1 MKLYY
6 QTHSPYARKVLVM
19 AHELGLAERLE
30 VIHHETSPTTRNET
44 IYQANPLGK
53 VPVLILPKGEAL
65 FDSVVICDYLDTS
78 HQGPKLIPLQGP
90 ERYQALRLQALA
102 QGLCDVGIKLRWEVE
117 RRPVHL
123 RYPAYGDGQK
133 YKLEESYRYL
143 EQQVELDGPL
153 NVGHIALGTA
163 LDWIVFRELSDFSQ
177 HPRLSAWYQRFCNRP
192 SMRAT
197 EYSGQTHD

>member
-19 AHELGLAERLE
+19 AIELGLADRLE

-44 IYQANPLGK
+44 IYQVNPLGK
-53 VPVLILPKGEAL
+53 VPVLVLENGEVL
-65 FDSVVICDYLDTS
+65 YDSIIICDYLDTM
-78 HQGPKLIPLQGP
+78 HQNQKLIPAQGP
-90 ERYQALRLQALA
+90 ERYQAMRLHALA

-123 RYPAYGDGQK
+123 RYPAYGEGQK

-143 EQQVELDGPL
+143 EQQVDFIGPM
-153 NVGHIALGTA
+153 NVGHVALGTA
-163 LDWIVFRELSDFSQ
+163 LDWIVFRKLSNFSM
-177 HPRLSAWYQRFCNRP
+177 HPRLHAWYLRFCDRA
-192 SMRAT
+192 SMKAT
-197 EYSGQTHD
+197 EYSGKTHD